1 LLRNLSKSIGAFIA
15 RSSGVSLGAPGVAE
29 ETDM

>member
-15 RSSGVSLGAPGVAE
+15 FSNGVLGSPGVAE
-29 ETDM
+29 EADM